1 MLNSLNSQQKPFW
14 KAADPSVG
22 LNQRIAQINKYRD
35 PTTSAD
41 EIMRWCKRLI
51 LPALLLYSGI
61 LGAASYY
68 SFFSHNFS
76 PEIAIVVAVLLAGV
90 IEFGKSRMGLRAIQ
104 KPFLEGWKNIVTN
117 EGHGIIW
124 GGMLLF
130 AIVTFTMS
138 VINSTEGGRLLS
150 VKSGQEKHATTFS
163 PTTEA
168 IDAQIAAAEKR
179 MADNQKRRRSLCMP
193 AGNKTE
199 AKTLASLHAQ
209 REQSISTQ
217 RADFER
223 QRSINDQNT
232 ETSSNMLM
240 AAGGWVEGIQL
251 IVLFIIAACQSILA
265 GKMADQYP
273 EEKRPIGFGHRN
285 PYATAAPTGP
295 TGEYDTE
302 SPTRRYIGFNRDANT
317 GDVRSATAGN
327 TVPQVQQTV
336 PQENAPD
343 IGMTP
348 EEVLLFYT
356 AKLRKEPSNFKAKWA
371 KDETVAGRIHNNLNA
386 AAGAIY
392 KMTAVDYEA
401 AHDFWIYISEKI
413 QPLPAKGFPYNSIHK
428 IHDMLM
434 DRAVRAGEGSRHDA

>member
-1 MLNSLNSQQKPFW
+1 MLNSHNSQQKPFW

-76 PEIAIVVAVLLAGV
+76 PEIAIIVAVLLAGV

-179 MADNQKRRRSLCMP
+179 MADNQKNTWKGKVTVY
-193 AGNKTE
+193 AQQANKTE

-240 AAGGWVEGIQL
+240 AAGGWVEAIQL
-251 IVLFIIAACQSILA
+251 IVLFIIAACQSVLA
-265 GKMADQYP
+265 GKMAAQGQTDD
-273 EEKRPIGFGHRN
+273 RSIGFKRS
-285 PYATAAPTGP
+285 PYVTAETPTGP
-295 TGEYDTE
+295 TSEMD
-302 SPTRRYIGFNRDANT
+302 SPARRYIGFNRDHAT
-317 GDVRSATAGN
+317 GDVHRATVN
-327 TVPQVQQTV
+327 P
-336 PQENAPD
+336 
-343 IGMTP
+343 
-348 EEVLLFYT
+348 
-356 AKLRKEPSNFKAKWA
+356 
-371 KDETVAGRIHNNLNA
+371 TVAGLPQYISDRSAEAILKYHQRQLGKEPPNFKNPEADKNTVAQRIVTKLNTAEQDIFKMQAVDQA
-386 AAGAIY
+386 AAQRFMSY
-392 KMTAVDYEA
+392 LDT
-401 AHDFWIYISEKI
+401 KI
-413 QPLPAKGFPYNSIHK
+413 RPALQEEGFEYKGFADIHQ
-428 IHDMLM
+428 MLI
-434 DRAVRAGEGSRHDA
+434 DRSAQRRGGGHDA